1 MLHRLQD
8 RLLGDLMKH
17 DAVIFV
23 HIEPQ
28 HGRQMPCDGLSFPVR
43 VARQIDV
50 IALLGQ
56 LLEILDDLFFISA
69 DLVIGNKAVF
79 DIDAQTALAGGRKVT
94 DMSLAGD
101 DMIVAAKVFLDRL
114 RF

>member
-1 MLHRLQD
+1 
-8 RLLGDLMKH
+8 
-17 DAVIFV
+17 
-23 HIEPQ
+23 
-28 HGRQMPCDGLSFPVR
+28 MPRDGFSFTVG

-50 IALLGQ
+50 VAFLSQFLQ
-56 LLEILDDLFFISA
+56 VFDDLFLVRA
-69 DLVIGNKAVF
+69 DLIVGDETVF